1 MTENLAHPQFSKGLS
16 GYKVEEV
23 DSYIDKVLDTI
34 KDLKDQNEVLE
45 EKIGVLAESL
55 QKYREDEDSLR
66 EALLGAQKMGDSI
79 VKNANNKAEITMREA
94 SVKAAHIVE
103 EARKKVED
111 EKDEQEAGRILDNL
125 LARQDEALQLAAAV
139 QTQLAQA
146 ETAAQDVRRSEDDV
160 ADVRNRMERLRE
172 EQRALNGPAREV
184 LESQTTA
191 LRQLRALSSTLA
203 TEQERLAELEGRL
216 ISETPARSI
225 KNLPLLL
232 LGAALFL
239 AGAGTLLAAWRLG
252 VTSLPLTQGLEM
264 PVNLWSGYLILFCG
278 VGFLAAGLPHD
289 GPERRRRK
297 NEFAHLQSRRD
308 ACAAHVAELK
318 EQARADAIANG
329 IRKENPNANI
339 VYIKGD
345 QFTNE
350 LIAAIQNGKNIE
362 FRSKYREADLFLIDD
377 VQFIAGKEST
387 QEEFFHTFNKLYE
400 EHKQIVMTSDRK
412 PSDMLTLE
420 DRLKTRFEW
429 GLLADIQPPDYETRM
444 AILKNKAKNLGLN
457 LSDDV
462 CNYIAINVTN
472 NVRQI
477 EGTVKKI
484 LAYRDLNNMPLD
496 LPNISRAIDDMFK
509 SEGNALPTP
518 SLIISQVCKFYSI
531 DEVLLR
537 GTQKNKGT
545 AEARQ
550 IAMYLIRKLTN
561 LSLPDIGKEFARD
574 HSTVLYAIRKVEV
587 ALKNGDTTMQNNIRD
602 ITANINSCL

>member
-1 MTENLAHPQFSKGLS
+1 MFSSAYVWAKIISYIEEQLGPVVVSAAFDDAEVVELNEEHLIIYSASDFRRDLIRRRYTDYIHEALKEIFNSDAKLMVFGDEERESFNARGKSKTSMDFNPQFTFDNFVVGPSNRFAHS
-16 GYKVEEV
+16 
-23 DSYIDKVLDTI
+23 
-34 KDLKDQNEVLE
+34 
-45 EKIGVLAESL
+45 
-55 QKYREDEDSLR
+55 
-66 EALLGAQKMGDSI
+66 
-79 VKNANNKAEITMREA
+79 
-94 SVKAAHIVE
+94 AAI
-103 EARKKVED
+103 
-111 EKDEQEAGRILDNL
+111 
-125 LARQDEALQLAAAV
+125 AV
-139 QTQLAQA
+139 SNTPGQVYNPLFIY
-146 ETAAQDVRRSEDDV
+146 
-160 ADVRNRMERLRE
+160 
-172 EQRALNGPAREV
+172 GP
-184 LESQTTA
+184 
-191 LRQLRALSSTLA
+191 
-203 TEQERLAELEGRL
+203 
-216 ISETPARSI
+216 P
-225 KNLPLLL
+225 
-232 LGAALFL
+232 
-239 AGAGTLLAAWRLG
+239 
-252 VTSLPLTQGLEM
+252 
-264 PVNLWSGYLILFCG
+264 G
-278 VGFLAAGLPHD
+278 VG
-289 GPERRRRK
+289 K
-297 NEFAHLQSRRD
+297 THL
-308 ACAAHVAELK
+308 LY
-318 EQARADAIANG
+318 AIANG
-329 IRKENPNANI
+329 IRRQNPDANV

-400 EHKQIVMTSDRK
+400 ENKQIVMTSDRK

-444 AILKNKAKNLGLN
+444 AILKNKAKSLGLN

-518 SLIISQVCKFYSI
+518 NLIISQVCKFYSV
-531 DEVLLR
+531 DEAVLR

-550 IAMYLIRKLTN
+550 VAMYLIRKLTN

-587 ALKNGDTTMQNNIRD
+587 ALKNGDTHMQNNIRD

>member
-1 MTENLAHPQFSKGLS
+1 MFSSAYVWAKIISYIEEQLGPVVVSAAFDDAEVVELNEEHLIIYSASDFRRDLIRRRYTDYIQEALKEIFDSDAKLMVFGDEERNSFNARGKSKTSMDFNPQFTFDNFVVGPSNRFAHSAAIAVSKTPGQVYNPLFI
-16 GYKVEEV
+16 Y
-23 DSYIDKVLDTI
+23 
-34 KDLKDQNEVLE
+34 
-45 EKIGVLAESL
+45 
-55 QKYREDEDSLR
+55 
-66 EALLGAQKMGDSI
+66 
-79 VKNANNKAEITMREA
+79 
-94 SVKAAHIVE
+94 
-103 EARKKVED
+103 
-111 EKDEQEAGRILDNL
+111 
-125 LARQDEALQLAAAV
+125 
-139 QTQLAQA
+139 
-146 ETAAQDVRRSEDDV
+146 
-160 ADVRNRMERLRE
+160 
-172 EQRALNGPAREV
+172 GP
-184 LESQTTA
+184 
-191 LRQLRALSSTLA
+191 
-203 TEQERLAELEGRL
+203 
-216 ISETPARSI
+216 P
-225 KNLPLLL
+225 
-232 LGAALFL
+232 
-239 AGAGTLLAAWRLG
+239 
-252 VTSLPLTQGLEM
+252 
-264 PVNLWSGYLILFCG
+264 G
-278 VGFLAAGLPHD
+278 VG
-289 GPERRRRK
+289 K
-297 NEFAHLQSRRD
+297 THL
-308 ACAAHVAELK
+308 LY
-318 EQARADAIANG
+318 AIANG
-329 IRKENPNANI
+329 IRRGNPDANV

-420 DRLKTRFEW
+420 DRLRTRFEW

-444 AILKNKAKNLGLN
+444 AILKNKAKHLGLN

-518 SLIISQVCKFYSI
+518 SLIISQVCKFYSV
-531 DEVLLR
+531 DESVLR
-537 GTQKNKGT
+537 GTQKNKGI

-550 IAMYLIRKLTN
+550 VAMYLIRKLTN

-574 HSTVLYAIRKVEV
+574 HSTALYAIRKVEV
-587 ALKNGDTTMQNNIRD
+587 ALKNGDSHMQNNIRD

>member
-1 MTENLAHPQFSKGLS
+1 MYSSAYVWAKVLSHMEERLGAVTVSAWFDDAEVVELNENNLILYSPSDFRREIIRRRCTDYIQDALKEVFNSDAKLMVFGDEELDAFKQKGKSVSSMDFNPQFTFDNFVVGPSNRFAHSAAIAVSK
-16 GYKVEEV
+16 
-23 DSYIDKVLDTI
+23 
-34 KDLKDQNEVLE
+34 
-45 EKIGVLAESL
+45 
-55 QKYREDEDSLR
+55 
-66 EALLGAQKMGDSI
+66 
-79 VKNANNKAEITMREA
+79 
-94 SVKAAHIVE
+94 
-103 EARKKVED
+103 
-111 EKDEQEAGRILDNL
+111 
-125 LARQDEALQLAAAV
+125 
-139 QTQLAQA
+139 
-146 ETAAQDVRRSEDDV
+146 
-160 ADVRNRMERLRE
+160 
-172 EQRALNGPAREV
+172 
-184 LESQTTA
+184 
-191 LRQLRALSSTLA
+191 
-203 TEQERLAELEGRL
+203 
-216 ISETPARSI
+216 TPGQVY
-225 KNLPLLL
+225 NP
-232 LGAALFL
+232 LFL
-239 AGAGTLLAAWRLG
+239 YG
-252 VTSLPLTQGLEM
+252 P
-264 PVNLWSGYLILFCG
+264 PG
-278 VGFLAAGLPHD
+278 VG
-289 GPERRRRK
+289 K
-297 NEFAHLQSRRD
+297 THL
-308 ACAAHVAELK
+308 LY
-318 EQARADAIANG
+318 AIANG
-329 IRKENPNANI
+329 IRKENPDANI

-587 ALKNGDTTMQNNIRD
+587 ALKNGDTNMQNNIRD

>member
-1 MTENLAHPQFSKGLS
+1 MYSSAYVWAKVLSHMEERLGAVTVSAWFDDAEVVELNENNLILYSPSDFRREIIRRRCTDYIQDALKEVFNSDAKLLVFGDEELETFKQKGKSVSSMDFNPQFTFDNFVVGPSNRFAHSAAIAVSK
-16 GYKVEEV
+16 
-23 DSYIDKVLDTI
+23 
-34 KDLKDQNEVLE
+34 
-45 EKIGVLAESL
+45 
-55 QKYREDEDSLR
+55 
-66 EALLGAQKMGDSI
+66 
-79 VKNANNKAEITMREA
+79 
-94 SVKAAHIVE
+94 
-103 EARKKVED
+103 
-111 EKDEQEAGRILDNL
+111 
-125 LARQDEALQLAAAV
+125 
-139 QTQLAQA
+139 
-146 ETAAQDVRRSEDDV
+146 
-160 ADVRNRMERLRE
+160 
-172 EQRALNGPAREV
+172 
-184 LESQTTA
+184 
-191 LRQLRALSSTLA
+191 
-203 TEQERLAELEGRL
+203 
-216 ISETPARSI
+216 TPGQVY
-225 KNLPLLL
+225 NP
-232 LGAALFL
+232 LFL
-239 AGAGTLLAAWRLG
+239 YG
-252 VTSLPLTQGLEM
+252 P
-264 PVNLWSGYLILFCG
+264 PG
-278 VGFLAAGLPHD
+278 VG
-289 GPERRRRK
+289 K
-297 NEFAHLQSRRD
+297 THL
-308 ACAAHVAELK
+308 LY
-318 EQARADAIANG
+318 AIANG

>member
-1 MTENLAHPQFSKGLS
+1 MISSAYVWAKILSYMEDRLTAVTVSAWLDDAEVVELNEEHLILYSPSEFRRELIVRRCTDYIHDALKEIFHSDAKLVVFGDEELNAFRQKGKPSSSMDFNPQFTFDNFVVGPSNRFAHSAAIAVSK
-16 GYKVEEV
+16 
-23 DSYIDKVLDTI
+23 
-34 KDLKDQNEVLE
+34 
-45 EKIGVLAESL
+45 
-55 QKYREDEDSLR
+55 
-66 EALLGAQKMGDSI
+66 
-79 VKNANNKAEITMREA
+79 
-94 SVKAAHIVE
+94 
-103 EARKKVED
+103 
-111 EKDEQEAGRILDNL
+111 
-125 LARQDEALQLAAAV
+125 
-139 QTQLAQA
+139 
-146 ETAAQDVRRSEDDV
+146 
-160 ADVRNRMERLRE
+160 
-172 EQRALNGPAREV
+172 
-184 LESQTTA
+184 
-191 LRQLRALSSTLA
+191 
-203 TEQERLAELEGRL
+203 
-216 ISETPARSI
+216 TPGQVY
-225 KNLPLLL
+225 NP
-232 LGAALFL
+232 LFL
-239 AGAGTLLAAWRLG
+239 YG
-252 VTSLPLTQGLEM
+252 P
-264 PVNLWSGYLILFCG
+264 PG
-278 VGFLAAGLPHD
+278 VG
-289 GPERRRRK
+289 K
-297 NEFAHLQSRRD
+297 THL
-308 ACAAHVAELK
+308 LY
-318 EQARADAIANG
+318 AIANG
-329 IRKENPNANI
+329 IRKHNPEANI

-350 LIAAIQNGKNIE
+350 LIDAIKNGKNIE

-444 AILKNKAKNLGLN
+444 AILKSKAHSLGLN
-457 LSDDV
+457 LNDDV

-518 SLIISQVCKFYSI
+518 SLIISQVCKFYSV
-531 DEVLLR
+531 DETLLR
-537 GTQKNKGT
+537 GTLKNKGT

-550 IAMYLIRKLTN
+550 VAMYLIRKLTN

-587 ALKNGDTTMQNNIRD
+587 ALKNGDTAMQNNVRD